1 MAIGKVYGIK
11 EEKQLLQTVTFNI
24 TPEDATF
31 ILKDKNGKTIEP
43 ETGTTYKLEER
54 IILL

>member
-1 MAIGKVYGIK
+1 MAIGKVYGI
-11 EEKQLLQTVTFNI
+11 EREKIFYLVTFNL